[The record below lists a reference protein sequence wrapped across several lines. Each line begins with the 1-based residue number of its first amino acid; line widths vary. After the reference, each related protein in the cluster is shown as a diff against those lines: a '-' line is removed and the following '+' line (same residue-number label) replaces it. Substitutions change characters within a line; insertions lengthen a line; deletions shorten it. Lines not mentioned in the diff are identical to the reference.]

1 MTDTP
6 LISIVDDDSWARSG
20 LEDLVSSLGYTART
34 FASSEQFVESG
45 SISDTACLITDLN
58 MPGLSGLELQSLLRS
73 EGHRTPII
81 FVTGY
86 PSERDRARALDGGAV
101 CFLAKPFDEQ
111 RLIDWLNVA
120 IAR

>member
-6 LISIVDDDSWARSG
+6 LISIVDDDAWARSG
-20 LEDLVSSLGYTART
+20 LEDLISSLGYTART

-45 SISDTACLITDLN
+45 SINDTACLITDLN
-58 MPGLSGLELQSLLRS
+58 MPGLSGLELQRLLRS
-73 EGHRTPII
+73 KGHHTPII

-86 PSERDRARALDGGAV
+86 PNDQDRARALDGGAV

-111 RLIDWLNVA
+111 RLIDWLN
-120 IAR
+120 IAMAR